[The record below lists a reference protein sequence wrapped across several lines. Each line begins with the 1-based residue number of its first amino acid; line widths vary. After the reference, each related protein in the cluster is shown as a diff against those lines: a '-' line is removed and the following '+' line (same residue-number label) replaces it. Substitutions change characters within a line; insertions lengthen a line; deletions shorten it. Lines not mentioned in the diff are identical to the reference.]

1 MSQIVVDQL
10 QYYAMLLGLGLVPAI
25 CIFVVVSIFRAVPW
39 ALPMYNAFRK
49 NMPVVMKH
57 HPRGSVTLEV
67 PRLEKDMPDGIP
79 VTYYKVDKWG
89 IKFPDVAG
97 DNTELL
103 NGKLRIIHYFKNN
116 PAPVN
121 IIDTV
126 SIDALMNWL
135 ISKGVNVTNRED
147 TILFLLSEY
156 VRTNDLQ
163 EALESCQFDS
173 EDTKMNAIK
182 AIKIVDANRKEL
194 ENLLNKDRIFVFQ
207 SAMSGI
213 DRVLSFT
220 SASFSNAKSAIEAS
234 MRAKLAE
241 DKNKEIY
248 KIVLMIFVGLICAAI
263 AYVMISKSEWGGG
276 A

>member
-1 MSQIVVDQL
+1 
-10 QYYAMLLGLGLVPAI
+10 
-25 CIFVVVSIFRAVPW
+25 
-39 ALPMYNAFRK
+39 
-49 NMPVVMKH
+49 
-57 HPRGSVTLEV
+57 
-67 PRLEKDMPDGIP
+67 
-79 VTYYKVDKWG
+79 
-89 IKFPDVAG
+89 
-97 DNTELL
+97 
-103 NGKLRIIHYFKNN
+103 
-116 PAPVN
+116 
-121 IIDTV
+121 
-126 SIDALMNWL
+126 MNWL